1 MKFFHWALLF
11 FGGLIMNK
19 KSKTFRLTVTAVMI
33 ALGTVLSMIKL
44 YELPF
49 GGSVTLFSMLPLLMV
64 GYMFGVKWGVFSGFV
79 YGVLQCVIGSLT
91 STPFASQSAV
101 NVVFIILL
109 DYLVAFAVIGTSGMF
124 KKKIKNTAA
133 SFALGSFVAM
143 LLRFVSHFISG
154 VLFFGT
160 WAEWYFTQEGF
171 PAWGQKI
178 LDSFGG
184 LKLSMIYSFI
194 YQASY
199 LIPEIVITV
208 IVGVIIAN
216 IKPIKKYL
224 VEDNTISE

>member
-33 ALGTVLSMIKL
+33 ALGTVLSMVKL
-44 YELPF
+44 YELPY

-79 YGVLQCVIGSLT
+79 YGVLQCVLGSLT

-184 LKLSMIYSFI
+184 FKLSMIYSFI

-199 LIPEIVITV
+199 LIPEIIITV
-208 IVGVIIAN
+208 VVGVIIAN

>member
-1 MKFFHWALLF
+1 
-11 FGGLIMNK
+11 MNK

-33 ALGTVLSMIKL
+33 ALGTVLSMVKL
-44 YELPF
+44 YELPY

-79 YGVLQCVIGSLT
+79 YGVLQCVLGSLT

-184 LKLSMIYSFI
+184 FKLSMIYSFI

-199 LIPEIVITV
+199 LIPEIIITV
-208 IVGVIIAN
+208 VVGVIIAN